1 MSRPT
6 PKRCAIYTRKSSEEG
21 LEQDFNSLSA
31 QREACEAYI
40 ASQKSEGWENLPD
53 HYDDGGFSGGSL
65 DRPALQVLLG
75 EIDAGH
81 IDIVVVYKVD
91 RLTRSLTDFAKLI
104 ERFDAHVVSVVAV
117 TQPFNTTTSMGR
129 LTLNVLLSFA
139 QFEREITGE
148 RIRDKIA
155 ASKQKGMWMGG
166 VVPLGYDLGERAL
179 IVNEGE
185 ARTVRLIFERYIE
198 LGAVRLLQDAL
209 ERDGIRTK
217 RRISQKGNATGG
229 KPFSRGALYA
239 ILRNQLYLGEINHQG
254 KSYPGQHEAIIT
266 RELFDAAQA
275 QLEPRGSKS
284 TRARSPQKSLLAG
297 KVFDAG
303 GHRLSPSHARKGGR
317 RYRYYVSQAVMYGGR
332 SKTRAR
338 WPAEALE
345 VFIRNAVANRIR
357 DPAGWLAGS
366 NQNTV
371 RLHDA
376 TARLADRVTEAD
388 VGVHALQALLRSAV
402 LQDDQCALTLDETA
416 LRSELGL
423 PDDTPIHAAW
433 TMPLT
438 VRTCHNGQKRI
449 VGIETTPE
457 PDSRLVAALVQ
468 AHQWYWAL
476 VDGQY
481 QSIAALAR
489 DIDRDARY
497 IKRSLTLVYLAPDL
511 KQIILNGRQPPEMT
525 LQALT
530 KTERLPIKLTEQ
542 RRRWGIDGRTRKE
555 RSPMADNA

>member
-1 MSRPT
+1 MSRRVT
-6 PKRCAIYTRKSSEEG
+6 KRCAIYTRKSSEEG
-21 LEQDFNSLSA
+21 LEQDFNSLAA
-31 QREACEAYI
+31 QREACEAYV
-40 ASQKSEGWENLPD
+40 ASQKSEGWESMPD
-53 HYDDGGFSGGSL
+53 LYDDGGFSGGTL
-65 DRPALQVLLG
+65 DRPAVQRLLV
-75 EIDAGH
+75 EIDAGR

-104 ERFDAHVVSVVAV
+104 ERFDTHGVSVVAV

-179 IVNEGE
+179 MVNDGE
-185 ARTVRLIFERYIE
+185 ARTVRLIFERYRE
-198 LGAVRLLQDAL
+198 LGVVRLLQDAL

-217 RRISQKGNATGG
+217 RRISRNGNATGG

-239 ILRNQLYLGEINHQG
+239 ILRNRLYLGEITHQG
-254 KSYPGQHEAIIT
+254 ASYPGQHEAIVS
-266 RELFDAAQA
+266 RELFDAVQA
-275 QLEPRGSKS
+275 QLKARGPQII
-284 TRARSPQKSLLAG
+284 RARSQQKSLLAG
-297 KVFDAG
+297 RVFDAD

-332 SKTRAR
+332 SKTRTR

-345 VFIRNAVANRIR
+345 AFIRKAVAHRIR
-357 DPAGWLAGS
+357 DPAAWLVGS
-366 NQNTV
+366 KPNTV

-376 TARLADRVTEAD
+376 AARLADRVAKAD
-388 VGVHALQALLRSAV
+388 VGVRVLQALLQSAV
-402 LQDDQCALTLDETA
+402 LQDDECALTLEETA

-423 PDDTPIHAAW
+423 PDDTRVEAAW
-433 TMPLT
+433 NVPLT

-449 VGIETTPE
+449 VGMESASE
-457 PDSRLVAALVQ
+457 PDSRLVTALVQ

-476 VDGQY
+476 VDGRY
-481 QSIAALAR
+481 QSIAAIAR
-489 DIDRDARY
+489 EAGRDARY

-511 KQIILNGRQPPEMT
+511 KQAILDGRQPPEMT

-530 KTERLPIKLTEQ
+530 KTERLPIAFDEQ
-542 RRRWGIDGRTRKE
+542 RRRWKTNE
-555 RSPMADNA
+555 TA